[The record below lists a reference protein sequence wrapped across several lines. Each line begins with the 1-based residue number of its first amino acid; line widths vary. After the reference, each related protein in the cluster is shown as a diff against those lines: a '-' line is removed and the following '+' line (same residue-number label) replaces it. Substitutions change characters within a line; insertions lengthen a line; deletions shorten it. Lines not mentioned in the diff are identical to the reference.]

1 MGDGDVE
8 RVGRRTEDGGQP
20 EQKTENRKQSAQ
32 FTFFRSADILVRLCV
47 RLFILVSALV
57 LTDAQGRKRMSA
69 LQSHPVDD
77 AGKN

>member
-1 MGDGDVE
+1 M
-8 RVGRRTEDGGQP
+8 TKPGQSV
-20 EQKTENRKQSAQ
+20 SAHL
-32 FTFFRSADILVRLCV
+32 TFFGSADILVRLCV

-57 LTDAQGRKRMSA
+57 LTDAQGRTRMSA

>member
-1 MGDGDVE
+1 MPNPNVETLGYSRSSLRDGE
-8 RVGRRTEDGGQP
+8 GQIL
-20 EQKTENRKQSAQ
+20 A
-32 FTFFRSADILVRLCV
+32 ALDILVRLCV

-57 LTDAQGRKRMSA
+57 LTDAQGRTRMSA